1 MAALNIR
8 DQILNETY
16 AFIDKR
22 VFELLHDALPED
34 TIAACSRS
42 LQASFAPSLEARIDS
57 NIAQVQKNSDEVAES
72 LNALRAFLEAPLPI
86 GWRNYPLAER
96 KAFWAGDRASGVSP
110 RDRVCALEV
119 WIEFYNQDKQN
130 YTNRIAREINKR
142 IASCGSF
149 WVKQTSVSF
158 GVVYGVQSGFLRK
171 VEVR

>member
-8 DQILNETY
+8 DQILNEAY

-22 VFELLHDALPED
+22 VFELLRDALPED
-34 TIAACSRS
+34 AIAICSKS
-42 LQASFAPSLEARIDS
+42 VQASLAPSIESRVDN
-57 NIAQVQKNSDEVAES
+57 NIAQVQKNSDEAFKF
-72 LNALRAFLEAPLPI
+72 LNDLRVFLETPLPI

-96 KAFWAGDRASGVSP
+96 KAFWTGDHTSGVSP

-119 WIEFYNQDKQN
+119 WIEFYNQDKQT
-130 YTNRIAREINKR
+130 YTNRIARELNKR
-142 IASCGSF
+142 IAACGSF